1 MPDQKQKLQSNKK
14 FDSYLKFSTLSFE
27 MLAIIVLFTFSGN
40 KIDFY
45 FNVQKPFFTATFAL
59 LGTVLALYL
68 AFKKILKK

>member
-1 MPDQKQKLQSNKK
+1 
-14 FDSYLKFSTLSFE
+14 